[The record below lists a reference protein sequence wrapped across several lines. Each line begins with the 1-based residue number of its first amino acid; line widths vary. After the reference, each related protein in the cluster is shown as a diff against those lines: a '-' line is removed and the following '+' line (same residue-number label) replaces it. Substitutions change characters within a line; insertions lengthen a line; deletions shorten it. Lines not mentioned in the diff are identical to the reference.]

1 MQYYAEI
8 LREEYK
14 RRVANIQPLPWC
26 DMPVFHLDDIY
37 VNLGMTH
44 RDKKRSQLTNR
55 TVTLGN
61 VFMRHGDVKKPR
73 SVLIEGSPG
82 MGKTTTSMKLAYD
95 WATGRLPEEFPHFD
109 LLLLVKCRDL
119 ESDIWSSVEEQLLP
133 LDLKENLKKG
143 LFEFVQENPHRVLL
157 VLDGLDE
164 CDEAGER
171 LVGDVIRRKRL
182 VNCFL
187 VATSREEKGL
197 CLRQFFDILV
207 YIRGFSTETINEY
220 ILRHFKNNEFHA
232 ERLIQNVNSDS
243 RLRNLATS
251 PLNTALLC
259 LVFEDFSGELPST
272 QTELYSNIV
281 YCITKRYCVKQS
293 IEFSDD
299 NLVEKFQDEFVV
311 LGKLAYEGLL
321 DDRLYFLESKLSK
334 NQRNLSKLGFL
345 LKEASQTKL
354 KRECRF
360 LFLHKTLQEYFAAKY
375 LTHLLEKQEN
385 GMAGLLHTIKA
396 RKFLQVWLFL
406 SGMVKASVNRYFETL
421 GEILQESGTRTRP
434 FLKNNNEEYLMLL
447 CQMIAETKFSEVAAS
462 VLYPRFPV
470 DLKLHTKRPNVV
482 RGFSAILEATS
493 RNVLSTCRSAV
504 PLQYVDLTVG
514 YFAGTSILE
523 LNLLVDVLSRCNTVT
538 SFKLEVKEDRLN
550 SNAIPNCTKIISK
563 NKTLRN
569 LEVYYRSLSAHE
581 SLSASSMFESLARSP
596 CLTSFVLFS
605 CHLKLPDDDDA
616 ITTFLKSNAT
626 LTSLALPHN
635 SIQLQQAKQI
645 ACALKEN
652 KTLTHLDLA
661 GNLLHDD
668 GVAAVAEMLADN
680 CSLVSLILSYNFISK
695 EGAAFLA
702 SGLENNSTL
711 KKLDLGGNQ
720 LGDKGVK
727 ALTKVCFT
735 DPEQTAVGA
744 HLQSL
749 VLRKV
754 GCGDKAATVIA
765 TMLKTNYTI
774 THLDLSLNFI
784 HKKGATALVKAL
796 LSNSELKA
804 LHICLNPVT
813 DIIKEIPGEFFS
825 NSRIYCP
832 HFHRWL
838 RVEKTKLVRKHCLL
852 FTEDTVMRRVFSWE
866 MAHRGFFY
874 QHDGDLV

>member
-26 DMPVFHLDDIY
+26 DMLVFHLDDIY

-44 RDKKRSQLTNR
+44 RDKERSKLTNR

-82 MGKTTTSMKLAYD
+82 MGKTTTSLKLAYD
-95 WATGRLPEEFPHFD
+95 WATGGLPEEFPHFN
-109 LLLLVKCRDL
+109 LLFLVKCGDL
-119 ESDIWSSVEEQLLP
+119 ESDIFSSIEEQLLP
-133 LDLKENLKKG
+133 LDVDENLKKG
-143 LFEFVQENPHRVLL
+143 LFQFVQENQHRVLL

-164 CDEAGER
+164 CDKAGAR
-171 LVGDVIRRKRL
+171 LVEDVIRRKRL

-207 YIRGFSTETINEY
+207 YIRGFSTENIEKY
-220 ILRHFKNNEFHA
+220 ILRHFGNNEFDA
-232 ERLIQNVNSDS
+232 RRLIRNVNSNS

-293 IEFSDD
+293 IEFSDN
-299 NLVEKFQDEFVV
+299 NLMEMFHDEFVV

-321 DDRLYFLESKLSK
+321 DDRLFFLESKLSK

-360 LFLHKTLQEYFAAKY
+360 LFLHKFLQEYFAAKY

-385 GMAGLLHTIKA
+385 GMAGILHSIKDT
-396 RKFLQVWLFL
+396 RKFLQVLLFI
-406 SGMVKASVNRYFETL
+406 SGMVEASVSWYFETL
-421 GEILQESGTRTRP
+421 GEILQDQEPGTQHWL
-434 FLKNNNEEYLMLL
+434 FFHENKNVEYLKLL

-462 VLYPRFPV
+462 VFYPRFPV
-470 DLKLHTKRPNVV
+470 DLKLYVRRSNVV
-482 RGFSAILEATS
+482 MGFTAILETTS
-493 RNVLSTCRSAV
+493 RNVLSTCKSAV

-514 YFAGTSILE
+514 YSARTSILE
-523 LNLLVDVLSRCNTVT
+523 FNLLVDVLSRCNTVT
-538 SFKLEVKEDRLN
+538 SLKLEVKCDHLN

-569 LEVYYRSLSAHE
+569 LDVYYGSLSIQE
-581 SLSASSMFESLARSP
+581 SSSASSMFESLAKSP
-596 CLTSFVLFS
+596 CLKSFAFYS
-605 CHLKLPDDDDA
+605 CHLQLPDHGEA
-616 ITTFLKSNAT
+616 ITRFLKINAT

-635 SIQLQQAKQI
+635 SIQLQQAEQI
-645 ACALKEN
+645 ACALKKN

-661 GNLLHDD
+661 GNLLHDN
-668 GVAAVAEMLADN
+668 GVAAVAEMLAHN
-680 CSLVSLILSYNFISK
+680 RSLVSLILSYNFISK
-695 EGAAFLA
+695 EGAAVLA
-702 SGLENNSTL
+702 SGLQNNSTL

-735 DPEQTAVGA
+735 DPEQTAVGT

-754 GCGDKAATVIA
+754 GCGDKAATVVA
-765 TMLKTNYTI
+765 TMLKTNHTV
-774 THLDLSLNFI
+774 THLDLSWNFI
-784 HKKGATALVKAL
+784 HDKGAVALVNAL
-796 LSNSELKA
+796 LSISDLKA
-804 LHICLNPVT
+804 LHLCMNPLV
-813 DIIKEIPGEFFS
+813 DIAKGIPSHIHSPYFQ
-825 NSRIYCP
+825 
-832 HFHRWL
+832 
-838 RVEKTKLVRKHCLL
+838 
-852 FTEDTVMRRVFSWE
+852 RR
-866 MAHRGFFY
+866 RPR
-874 QHDGDLV
+874 